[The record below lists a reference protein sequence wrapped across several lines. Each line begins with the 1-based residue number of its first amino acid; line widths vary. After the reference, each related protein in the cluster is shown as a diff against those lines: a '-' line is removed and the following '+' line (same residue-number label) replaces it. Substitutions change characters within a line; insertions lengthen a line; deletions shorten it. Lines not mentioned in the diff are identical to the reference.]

1 MFWRTGNSE
10 YELVKRA
17 RRQDSAAI
25 KSLYDK
31 YVQYL
36 AAVCGSY
43 ISSEDDVKDVLQDG
57 FLKIFS
63 SLDKFEWRGEGSLK
77 LWMRRVVVNE
87 ALMFIRSHKNIPED
101 LLQPGMDFPSEEEPE
116 IDAVPMQEL
125 MKMIRSMPQGYRTV
139 FSLYVFEQKSHKEIA
154 ELLGISENTF
164 YSQFSRAKSLLA
176 RKIKEYNSDE
186 R

>member
-87 ALMFIRSHKNIPED
+87 ALMFIRSQMKRLCSSAVIRIFRKTCCSRGWIFPQKKN
-101 LLQPGMDFPSEEEPE
+101 
-116 IDAVPMQEL
+116 
-125 MKMIRSMPQGYRTV
+125 RR
-139 FSLYVFEQKSHKEIA
+139 
-154 ELLGISENTF
+154 
-164 YSQFSRAKSLLA
+164 
-176 RKIKEYNSDE
+176 
-186 R
+186 

>member
-87 ALMFIRSHKNIPED
+87 AYVH
-101 LLQPGMDFPSEEEPE
+101 
-116 IDAVPMQEL
+116 
-125 MKMIRSMPQGYRTV
+125 PQ
-139 FSLYVFEQKSHKEIA
+139 S
-154 ELLGISENTF
+154 
-164 YSQFSRAKSLLA
+164 
-176 RKIKEYNSDE
+176 
-186 R
+186 

>member
-77 LWMRRVVVNE
+77 LWR
-87 ALMFIRSHKNIPED
+87 
-101 LLQPGMDFPSEEEPE
+101 PGMDFPSEDEPE
-116 IDAVPMQEL
+116 IDAVPMPEL

-154 ELLGISENTF
+154 ELLGISENTS